1 MPTVTPFLNMTGF
14 SIESYVEGIYRAY
27 EDGHITYADYYVP
40 ESGQMQFSNHISW
53 EINGVHYEGGLSF
66 TNTRPLFD
74 GIRLALDYFKGD
86 PVRFLELG
94 PGAGNACYELH
105 CLAKTMGID
114 VDIHT
119 VSYTPV
125 NPFMPLLR
133 SGNELLASLSSN
145 PNLKIMEKGSHG
157 CSWYILD
164 EDVFRMPDEEIGQIF
179 GKLDEPYIHHQ
190 YIGYYPKNMD
200 LPSVGFDI
208 IYDMFGPLHRKNV
221 GTIIDA
227 YSRLSEKGMLF
238 FVFHER
244 YEPGQIMLEGTKRRL
259 TPIFSK
265 RDTVIVDTQNH
276 SAIVAKENNALA
288 LRFRKKFKSKFQTV
302 AANDMNDF
310 LKWLQSDP

>member
-1 MPTVTPFLNMTGF
+1 
-14 SIESYVEGIYRAY
+14 
-27 EDGHITYADYYVP
+27 
-40 ESGQMQFSNHISW
+40 
-53 EINGVHYEGGLSF
+53 
-66 TNTRPLFD
+66 
-74 GIRLALDYFKGD
+74 
-86 PVRFLELG
+86 
-94 PGAGNACYELH
+94 
-105 CLAKTMGID
+105 
-114 VDIHT
+114 
-119 VSYTPV
+119 
-125 NPFMPLLR
+125 
-133 SGNELLASLSSN
+133 
-145 PNLKIMEKGSHG
+145 
-157 CSWYILD
+157 
-164 EDVFRMPDEEIGQIF
+164 MPDEEIGQIF